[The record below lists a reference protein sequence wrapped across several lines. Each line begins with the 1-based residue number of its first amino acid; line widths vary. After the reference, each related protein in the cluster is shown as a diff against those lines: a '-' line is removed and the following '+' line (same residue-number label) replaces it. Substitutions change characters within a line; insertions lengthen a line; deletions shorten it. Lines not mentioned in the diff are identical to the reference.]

1 MEAKY
6 KPNKISKSMRTA
18 IYFMAKKYEHALSK
32 QQLGCARPDLE
43 SLAEIRAWI
52 NKLRKELGM

>member
-1 MEAKY
+1 
-6 KPNKISKSMRTA
+6 MRTA

-32 QQLGCARPDLE
+32 QQPVLGCARPGLE

>member
-1 MEAKY
+1 
-6 KPNKISKSMRTA
+6 MRTA

-32 QQLGCARPDLE
+32 QQLGCARPGLE